1 MLFISHDNDRR
12 DLTADWFRAAMTAWA
27 IIKYYENLLCL
38 ISWENKEIKNMRR
51 QGDYAPC

>member
-12 DLTADWFRAAMTAWA
+12 DLTADWFRAGMTAWA